1 MAQGWSVSATAD
13 TITFLEAPPAGTG
26 NVVVKEFAAGAVGG
40 TDVWAVGAWSARYG
54 FPREIEFFGDRL
66 WFAGTNAEPQRID
79 ASMIGDYVNFGR
91 SSPIVDSDAVSITIN
106 ARQVNSVRDLVPLD
120 TLLVL
125 TTSIIWK
132 TTAGQSDVITPSTI
146 GMKPQARHG
155 ASHLPAKV
163 MGESAIFVEEQG
175 PRIRDL
181 GYQFEKDG
189 FRGNDISVWA
199 DHLFTGYTV
208 TGIEQSSAPYP
219 VLWFPRDD
227 GQLNGC
233 TYMPEQEVIGWH
245 RHDTDGKIL
254 DTCVLPGTNED
265 EVYWLVERVING
277 QTVQYLEQVAPFLV
291 PDQRDMIYMDS
302 ALTYDGRNTTATTLT
317 LSTGAGWTADDVLTA
332 TSSAPLFVGAG
343 DEGDGLE
350 IEVSGVKLRLVI
362 ETYIDAT
369 HAQVRSIGDVAA
381 PFQNVP
387 LGSWVFQRN
396 TIGGLSHLEGKE
408 VAILADATVHPP
420 RTVTGGLVTLDRPYG
435 VVSVGLPYRG
445 HVETLELNVPG
456 GEPVRAQKKLA
467 YKVGIHVIGSR
478 GLKSGG
484 NLDELDEFPQRE
496 FENYDDPV
504 SRYNGTLE
512 MNITAG
518 WGEENGHV
526 HIVSDD
532 PLPMEILGI
541 ILKAAA
547 SD

>member
-1 MAQGWSVSATAD
+1 MAQGWTIDAAGD
-13 TITFLEAPPAGTG
+13 KITFLEAPPTGTN

-91 SSPIVDSDAVSITIN
+91 SSPIVDSDAISITIN
-106 ARQVNSVRDLVPLD
+106 ARQVNAARDLVPLD
-120 TLLVL
+120 NLLVL
-125 TTSIIWK
+125 TTSIVWK
-132 TTAGQSDVITPSTI
+132 MSAGQQDAITPSNVA
-146 GMKPQARHG
+146 MKPQAKHG
-155 ASHLPAKV
+155 AASLPAKV

-175 PRIRDL
+175 PRVRDL

-189 FRGNDISVWA
+189 FRGNDISVWGE
-199 DHLFTGYTV
+199 HLITGYTI

-219 VLWFPRDD
+219 VLWFPRND
-227 GQLNGC
+227 GQLVGC

-245 RHDTDGKIL
+245 RHDTDGKVL
-254 DTCVLPGTNED
+254 DKCVLPGTNED
-265 EVYWLVERVING
+265 EAYWLVERVIDG
-277 QTVQYLEQVAPFLV
+277 QTVQYIEQVAPFRV
-291 PDQRDMIYMDS
+291 DDQRDMIYMDS
-302 ALTYDGRNTTATTLT
+302 SLTYDGRNATATTLT
-317 LSTGAGWTADDVLTA
+317 LSTGAGWTEDDLLTVTA
-332 TSSAPLFVGAG
+332 SASLFTGVN

-350 IEVSGVKLRLVI
+350 FEVDGVKLRLVI
-362 ETYIDAT
+362 EDYTDAT
-369 HAQVRSIGDVAA
+369 HVQARPVRDVPAEFRGVA
-381 PFQNVP
+381 
-387 LGSWVFQRN
+387 LTSWTFQRN
-396 TIGGLSHLEGKE
+396 TITGLDHLDGKE
-408 VAILADATVHPP
+408 LAILADATVHPAQ
-420 RTVTGGLVTLDRPYG
+420 TVSGGSITLDRPYG
-435 VVSVGLPYRG
+435 VVTVGLPYRA

-467 YKVGIHVIGSR
+467 YKVGIHVINSR
-478 GLKSGG
+478 GLLAGG

-496 FENYDDPV
+496 FENYDDPI
-504 SRYNGTLE
+504 SRYAGTLE